1 MKLWLA
7 LAGEKKYSELPATK
21 LFFGSLIKL
30 RRFNSMRKSNRLNRI
45 YTNMKYRCN
54 NPDIKDW
61 KNYGGRGITI
71 CNEWLNQE
79 RVLGVWGRITKGF
92 LAFKT
97 WALENGYTDELTI
110 DRIDSNKGYCPEN
123 CRWVSWKVQG
133 NNTRHNRF
141 VTYKGR
147 TQTIKQWC
155 EELNLNYNTVIS
167 RINRYGYSVE
177 KAFEE
182 KVVRGRRW
190 LK

>member
-1 MKLWLA
+1 
-7 LAGEKKYSELPATK
+7 
-21 LFFGSLIKL
+21 
-30 RRFNSMRKSNRLNRI
+30 MRKSNRLNRI

-54 NPDIKDW
+54 NPESKDW

-71 CNEWLNQE
+71 CDEWLNQE

-141 VTYKGR
+141 ITYKGR

-167 RINRYGYSVE
+167 RINRYGYSIE

-190 LK
+190 NR